1 MVDTVCVYYTHD
13 LEFGLIPEDPKHCI
27 FGQRSVI

>member
-13 LEFGLIPEDPKHCI
+13 PDFGSMPEDDGRKDRHAI
-27 FGQRSVI
+27 SN